1 MTLDVV
7 ETVAGTATTD
17 FGAPD
22 GIATADQRPL
32 TEADAARLAA
42 LLEACWAELDRIA
55 AHSPEELTK
64 GPRGGG
70 RDRTKM
76 LGHVFEAEASYM
88 RSIGLKG
95 VDVAADDRP
104 ALEHRRSSIADAF
117 RAARD
122 ASPESARKVWP
133 YRYAA
138 RRFAWHVLDH
148 AWEMED
154 RRP

>member
-1 MTLDVV
+1 
-7 ETVAGTATTD
+7 
-17 FGAPD
+17 
-22 GIATADQRPL
+22 
-32 TEADAARLAA
+32 
-42 LLEACWAELDRIA
+42 
-55 AHSPEELTK
+55 
-64 GPRGGG
+64 
-70 RDRTKM
+70 M

-104 ALEHRRSSIADAF
+104 ALEHRRTAIADAF

-122 ASPESARKVWP
+122 ASPGSARKVWP